1 MDAVLAQRLMKLTES
16 FYQTEASS
24 FSETRTR
31 GWEGWGRLF
40 RLLAAEGP
48 DKLVVSDVAA
58 GNGRFGRALA
68 DALPDVRIRYQV
80 IDSCAPL
87 MDEAKAWPHSVDA
100 VRFERDLI
108 APLLERRPALPSEL
122 EPADLVCCFGFLHHV
137 PSTEARLQLVQEL
150 VDAAVPG
157 GLVVL
162 ALWRFAEDPARARKA
177 EATTDAACQEL
188 GIPRD
193 ALGPG
198 DYLLGWQGRPGVWRY
213 CHSFT
218 EEESEAIADSVS
230 DQASVEATYLA
241 DGKTHDQNRYLVLR
255 KRL

>member
-1 MDAVLAQRLMKLTES
+1 MDAGLAQRLVKLTES

-24 FSETRTR
+24 FSATRTR
-31 GWEGWGRLF
+31 GWEGWERLF
-40 RLLAAEGP
+40 RLLAAERP

-68 DALPDVRIRYQV
+68 DALPDVCIRYQA

-87 MDEAKAWPHSVDA
+87 MDEAKTWPRSVEA
-100 VRFERDLI
+100 VRFEHDLI
-108 APLLERRPALPSEL
+108 VPLLEGRPALPPAL

-137 PSTEARLQLVQEL
+137 PSTEARLRLVQEL

-157 GLVVL
+157 GLIAL
-162 ALWRFAEDPARARKA
+162 ALWRFADDPVRARRA
-177 EATTDAACQEL
+177 EATTDEACQEL

-193 ALGPG
+193 ELGLG
-198 DYLLGWQGRPGVWRY
+198 DYLLGWRGRPGVWRY

-218 EEESEAIADSVS
+218 EEESEAIADSVL
-230 DQASVEATYLA
+230 DRVSVEASYLA
-241 DGKTHDQNRYLVLR
+241 DGKSHDQNHYLVLR
-255 KRL
+255 KRT